1 MAAAYIAAS
10 LGNGPAA
17 GAAETKLSQPAGK
30 KRTKRLLLPEGG
42 LVRFRAPIESSET
55 NTEAS
60 LSAFL
65 TAVFCGLKVSI
76 FSLRNGSKS
85 PVDMRIGLL

>member
-17 GAAETKLSQPAGK
+17 GAAETKVFQSQRE
-30 KRTKRLLLPEGG
+30 KRTERLLLPEGG

-65 TAVFCGLKVSI
+65 SAVFCGLKVSI
-76 FSLRNGSKS
+76 FSLQNG
-85 PVDMRIGLL
+85 